1 VGFYPFLNQE
11 IPMTSNTAASQ
22 LPLEGLGKTSE
33 VSFPDQVKSPRAGS
47 HSATSTGVRRFAGMT
62 YLQLGLIALGLFAA
76 IWGMW
81 ATSKIFALE
90 DRRVVSV
97 RLASIVNDFVT
108 AEARSGTPPEQL
120 ENNTRAFMGALDSV
134 LEQRAQ
140 EGQVILVGEAV
151 IASSVPD
158 VTDDVLADLS
168 KLVKMPSPAAMPPAM
183 VPSAPVQG
191 RNMPMQPE
199 AQISYDNAQ
208 SPYPVDGGSQ

>member
-1 VGFYPFLNQE
+1 
-11 IPMTSNTAASQ
+11 MTSNAAANE
-22 LPLEGLGKTSE
+22 LPFDDLGKTSE
-33 VSFPDQVKSPRAGS
+33 ASFPDQGKTPRVDSPKPSVTA
-47 HSATSTGVRRFAGMT
+47 VRRFAGMT

-81 ATSKIFALE
+81 ATSKIFALD

-120 ENNTRAFMGALDSV
+120 ENNTRAFMGALDTV

-140 EGQVILVGEAV
+140 NGQVILVGEAV
-151 IASSVPD
+151 ISSSVPD

-168 KLVKMPSPAAMPPAM
+168 KLIKMPSPAAMPPAM
-183 VPSAPVQG
+183 APAAPVTRGDLAPQAG
-191 RNMPMQPE
+191 GQLMP
-199 AQISYDNAQ
+199 DNGQSPFAQ
-208 SPYPVDGGSQ
+208 SSYPLDGGSQ

>member
-1 VGFYPFLNQE
+1 
-11 IPMTSNTAASQ
+11 MTSNTAPSQ

-47 HSATSTGVRRFAGMT
+47 HSATSNGVRRFAGMT

-168 KLVKMPSPAAMPPAM
+168 KLVKMPS
-183 VPSAPVQG
+183 
-191 RNMPMQPE
+191 
-199 AQISYDNAQ
+199 YDNAQ

>member
-1 VGFYPFLNQE
+1 
-11 IPMTSNTAASQ
+11 MTSNTAASQ

-158 VTDDVLADLS
+158 VTDDVLVDLS

-183 VPSAPVQG
+183 APSAPAQG
-191 RNMPMQPE
+191 PNMPMQPE
-199 AQISYDNAQ
+199 GQVSPDSSQ
-208 SPYPVDGGSQ
+208 SPFWQLPYPVDGGSQ

>member
-1 VGFYPFLNQE
+1 
-11 IPMTSNTAASQ
+11 MTSNSAASQ

-33 VSFPDQVKSPRAGS
+33 VSFPDQAKNPRVGS
-47 HSATSTGVRRFAGMT
+47 HSATSTG
-62 YLQLGLIALGLFAA
+62 GLIALGLFAA

-120 ENNTRAFMGALDSV
+120 ENNTRAFMGALDTV

-183 VPSAPVQG
+183 APSASGQG
-191 RNMPMQPE
+191 ANMPIQPE
-199 AQISYDNAQ
+199 AQVSPDSSQ
-208 SPYPVDGGSQ
+208 SPFGQLPYPVDGGSQ